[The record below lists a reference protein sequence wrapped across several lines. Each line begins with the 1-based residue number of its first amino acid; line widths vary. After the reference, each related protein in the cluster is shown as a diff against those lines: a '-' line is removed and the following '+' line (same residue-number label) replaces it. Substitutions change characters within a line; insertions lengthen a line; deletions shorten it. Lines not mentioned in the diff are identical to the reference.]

1 MHITYFMATPMTQ
14 NNHRLPCVL
23 IGEAFTTLT
32 PDNNNWRLKND
43 WMTPA
48 ELMQLIRQEKERL
61 RRELAADPRLL
72 TCPQHRRYWDETL
85 AFEQCALWHLFGVRE
100 A

>member
-1 MHITYFMATPMTQ
+1 MASCECFGT
-14 NNHRLPCVL
+14 RFV
-23 IGEAFTTLT
+23 IGEAFTPPT
-32 PDNNNWRLKND
+32 PDNENLGLKPD

-61 RRELAADPRLL
+61 RREVAADPRLL
-72 TCPQHRRYWDETL
+72 TCPDHRRQWNERL
-85 AFEQCALWHLFGVRE
+85 AMERCALWRIFGVRE